1 MGNPVGTGQDTV
13 DFFKKDFGLTARESA
28 ALLLGAHSIG
38 EFNFEVSQFRYD
50 WTKHQ
55 KKLMNNQLFKNI
67 VMKPGYYTECGKNRP
82 YAGDYLG
89 QPAATRWKVVGFEC
103 QKDGGPYH
111 WFHQYYRVPA
121 SNDCARI
128 SAAEKQT
135 MRTPAL
141 DFPEHIPEKY
151 CNSCTMDD
159 DEDDTGRVSR
169 SLVSMRAE
177 PDTPEACCKDVPAG
191 QKTNFEGCQELIK
204 NGETALG
211 ADMGFYFNFTVD
223 PVTGQPGGC
232 EGLTF
237 NRANKSPVVKCGM
250 NHYAPEGEPLYKIVE
265 DFADHQD
272 NWIRDFL
279 IAFDKM
285 SQNGNTNLM
294 TGPKSWFGTTCKRVG
309 KNENKSKWICKK
321 NWKGCQ
327 PNKKDPRIWS
337 C

>member
-1 MGNPVGTGQDTV
+1 
-13 DFFKKDFGLTARESA
+13 
-28 ALLLGAHSIG
+28 
-38 EFNFEVSQFRYD
+38 
-50 WTKHQ
+50 
-55 KKLMNNQLFKNI
+55 
-67 VMKPGYYTECGKNRP
+67 MKPGYYTECGKKRP

-128 SAAEKQT
+128 TKAEKQT
-135 MRTPAL
+135 TRTPAL
-141 DFPEHIPEKY
+141 DFPEYIPEKY
-151 CNSCTMDD
+151 CHTCNDN
-159 DEDDTGRVSR
+159 DEDDR

-177 PDTPEACCKDVPAG
+177 PDTPDACCNNVPAG

-223 PVTGQPGGC
+223 PETGKPEGC
-232 EGLTF
+232 DGLSF
-237 NRANKSPVVKCGM
+237 NRANKSPVINCGM
-250 NHYAPEGEPLYKIVE
+250 NHYAPEGEPLYQIVE

-272 NWIRDFL
+272 TWFRDFL

-285 SQNGNTNLM
+285 SKNGNTNLEN
-294 TGPKSWFGTTCKRVG
+294 GPTSWFGTTCKPVG
-309 KNENKSKWICKK
+309 KNERKSQWTCKR
-321 NWKGCQ
+321 NWKGCK
-327 PNKKDPRIWS
+327 PNKNDPRIWS